1 MLVGAGI
8 IAAFPVGKVPP
19 VLPILRADLGLSLVA
34 AGWILS
40 SLNIL
45 GGIAG
50 SATGAMADWLGHRRF
65 IFFGLTAQAVGSL
78 LGSLAQ
84 GFWLLLSTRLLEG
97 MGYLIVAVSVPT
109 LLIRSCRSEN
119 RNVVFG
125 IWSSF
130 MPIGT
135 STTMMLTPILVNL
148 FGWRGLWQINTAI
161 VITFGL
167 CLLLAARNLFDPL
180 VKKPGPAST
189 LFQDIRLTMSS
200 AGPVLLALCFSTYA
214 FHFIIVIGFLPTLL
228 IENDLLSQGLAAV
241 LTAGVVAIN
250 VVGNLSGGWL
260 LNRGLKRWYLIA
272 VAGAAIGLCSIMIY
286 SPVAPLLVRY
296 LFCLLWCA
304 AGGLIPVS
312 TLSGVLLH
320 APKPDLVGT
329 TNGLILQGSNIGL
342 VIGSPAIAVVVTITG
357 GWHSAPWLLV
367 TSAAILVMLSLGV
380 RKKELKYSINTR

>member
-1 MLVGAGI
+1 M
-8 IAAFPVGKVPP
+8 
-19 VLPILRADLGLSLVA
+19 R
-34 AGWILS
+34 
-40 SLNIL
+40 
-45 GGIAG
+45 
-50 SATGAMADWLGHRRF
+50 
-65 IFFGLTAQAVGSL
+65 
-78 LGSLAQ
+78 
-84 GFWLLLSTRLLEG
+84 
-97 MGYLIVAVSVPT
+97 
-109 LLIRSCRSEN
+109 
-119 RNVVFG
+119 
-125 IWSSF
+125 
-130 MPIGT
+130 
-135 STTMMLTPILVNL
+135 
-148 FGWRGLWQINTAI
+148 
-161 VITFGL
+161 
-167 CLLLAARNLFDPL
+167 
-180 VKKPGPAST
+180 
-189 LFQDIRLTMSS
+189 S